1 MQSYAALYKKGGMN
15 MWEKIKKGMDDAYQ
29 GIKTAT
35 SKITLKAEEKT
46 KLTRMN
52 LRSNTLKKEMD
63 GVMAKMGNRLYTL
76 RTQDS
81 QSNVFHD
88 GTIQDL
94 FKEADRIQEDVNKL
108 QQDMD
113 RIREEYEG
121 RIHGLGISSE
131 SEPAVKDETKEPA
144 KAGKNN

>member
-1 MQSYAALYKKGGMN
+1 
-15 MWEKIKKGMDDAYQ
+15 MWEKIKKNMDEAYQ

-35 SKITLKAEEKT
+35 SKVTLKAEEKT

-52 LRSNTLKKEMD
+52 LRINTLKKEMD
-63 GVMAKMGNRLYTL
+63 GVMTKMGNRLVTL
-76 RTQDS
+76 REQEP

-108 QQDMD
+108 KLEMD
-113 RIREEYEG
+113 HIREEYEA
-121 RIHGLGISSE
+121 RIHAAGNTAG
-131 SEPAVKDETKEPA
+131 PETTAKEEGEKTA
-144 KAGKNN
+144 EAGKK